1 MLSRLLTLVA
11 MIIITS
17 GCKYHKG
24 DIYTSSLQNDSLR
37 YVIAAKGSGKKMSEK
52 ASMMKMQHESKGNT
66 CIVKYLSDS
75 ASLQDIKSILLFNAI
90 LPEMENDMLSKGYFG
105 TFTSKQ
111 SVTYLLVSDK
121 DFDSIFIKNN

>member
-1 MLSRLLTLVA
+1 
-11 MIIITS
+11 MITIAC

-24 DIYTSSLQNDSLR
+24 DIYTSSLQNDSLH

-52 ASMMKMQHESKGNT
+52 ASRMKMEHEIKGNT

-75 ASLQDIKSILLFNAI
+75 ALLQDKKSILLFNAT

-111 SVTYLLVSDK
+111 SVTCLVVSDN
-121 DFDSIFIKNN
+121 DFDNIFIKK